1 MKSEATPMTPRIDLI
16 LVGIDGSEEA
26 RQALEWSIV
35 IARRCDAE
43 LLVVHAAGLLTHLDE
58 GHITPTQSHL
68 SELRQ
73 RFEHE
78 WCSSLAESGVSH
90 RLVLLEGPPV
100 LALLEAAHSEG
111 ADLIVVGRR
120 GVGKGPGLLFGST
133 SHQLAESSHK
143 PVLIVPSAVSS

>member
-1 MKSEATPMTPRIDLI
+1 MMPKIDLV

-26 RQALEWSIV
+26 REALEWSIV
-35 IARRCDAE
+35 IARSCDAE
-43 LLVVHAAGLLTHLDE
+43 LLVAHAAGLLSHLDE
-58 GHITPTQSHL
+58 GHISPTQSHL

-73 RFEHE
+73 MFEHE
-78 WCSSLAESGVSH
+78 WCSSLDESGVSH

-100 LALLEAAHSEG
+100 LSLLETARKEG

-133 SHQLAESSHK
+133 SHQLAESAHT
-143 PVLIVPSAVSS
+143 PVLIVPSGAGS